1 MKEEKPPP
9 ADKHSTTKPYIVVF
23 LAFVMTNS
31 IPQILRAAS
40 FAAEKHRNQRR
51 KDAAA
56 SPYIK
61 HPIALAELLAS
72 VGVEGPRVL
81 LAALLHD
88 TVEDTDTSFEEPEQ
102 HFGKAGADIVR
113 EVTDDKLLA
122 KEKRKRLQVEHAAHL
137 SRGAK
142 LVKLADKIC
151 NLRDISISPPADW
164 PLERKREYFDWAK
177 RVVDQMRGADPALE
191 RLFDV
196 EYSRRP

>member
-1 MKEEKPPP
+1 
-9 ADKHSTTKPYIVVF
+9 
-23 LAFVMTNS
+23 
-31 IPQILRAAS
+31 
-40 FAAEKHRNQRR
+40 
-51 KDAAA
+51 
-56 SPYIK
+56 
-61 HPIALAELLAS
+61 
-72 VGVEGPRVL
+72 VL

-88 TVEDTDTSFEEPEQ
+88 TVEDTDTSFEELEQ

-113 EVTDDKLLA
+113 EVTDGKSLA

-137 SRGAK
+137 SREAK

-196 EYSRRP
+196 EYSRRR